1 MEEETD
7 FSKAKRALMSGEGAD
22 QKKKK
27 ASHAP
32 KVDSNVP
39 SSASYLVMP
48 CTLCACDVVCVC
60 VCVCVCVWCRWWG
73 SMTAC

>member
-39 SSASYLVMP
+39 SSASYSVMP
-48 CTLCACDVVCVC
+48 CTLC
-60 VCVCVCVWCRWWG
+60 
-73 SMTAC
+73 M